1 MIWPIVFSIFRH
13 MVDLDRQGQ
22 LKNNV
27 AFGDPHVISSQ
38 SIDHDMDGVR
48 DYIVRLLHEYSAR
61 ASIQIPY
68 NTG

>member
-1 MIWPIVFSIFRH
+1 

-27 AFGDPHVISSQ
+27 VFEDPHVISSQ